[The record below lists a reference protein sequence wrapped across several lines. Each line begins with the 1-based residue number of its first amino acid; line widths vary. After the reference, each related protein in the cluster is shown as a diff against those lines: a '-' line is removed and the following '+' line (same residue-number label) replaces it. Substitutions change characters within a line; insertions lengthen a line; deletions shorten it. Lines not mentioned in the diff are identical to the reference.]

1 MKKEIFRIYG
11 ARAMK
16 GSKLRVTLN
25 KPFVTE
31 DLEAARKQLFE
42 KYFNTNEYKVTDLRI
57 GNLMYG
63 IEISS
68 LGGEETISGNT
79 VSLSSGKVTAVQI
92 KINNC

>member
-42 KYFNTNEYKVTDLRI
+42 KYFNTNEYKVTDIALTFCT
-57 GNLMYG
+57 
-63 IEISS
+63 EACES
-68 LGGEETISGNT
+68 EEDR
-79 VSLSSGKVTAVQI
+79 K
-92 KINNC
+92 

>member
-1 MKKEIFRIYG
+1 MKMKKKIFRIYG

-42 KYFNTNEYKVTDLRI
+42 KYFNTNEYK
-57 GNLMYG
+57 
-63 IEISS
+63 ISDIA
-68 LGGEETISGNT
+68 LTFCTETYYEPE
-79 VSLSSGKVTAVQI
+79 KDR
-92 KINNC
+92 K

>member
-11 ARAMK
+11 ARVMK

-42 KYFNTNEYKVTDLRI
+42 KYFNTNEYKVTDIALTFCTET
-57 GNLMYG
+57 YY
-63 IEISS
+63 EP
-68 LGGEETISGNT
+68 EEDR
-79 VSLSSGKVTAVQI
+79 K
-92 KINNC
+92 

>member
-1 MKKEIFRIYG
+1 MKKNIFRIYG

-42 KYFNTNEYKVTDLRI
+42 KYFNTNEYK
-57 GNLMYG
+57 
-63 IEISS
+63 ISDIA
-68 LGGEETISGNT
+68 LTFCTETYYESE
-79 VSLSSGKVTAVQI
+79 KDR
-92 KINNC
+92 K